1 MSAADVPTPM
11 SGDVRL
17 VGGGIVLRP
26 LDVDHAAAFDEEVRE
41 SGVHDHGRPADFTP
55 PDVGFAQPAGD
66 ALVVAVLGQPVPEVR
81 VAGVL
86 RPEVRYARAD
96 DGAAIAYSVV
106 GDGPITIVLVSPL
119 ISHVEVIWEDPALEH
134 LISRLGVCSRVVVF
148 DRRGI
153 GLSDASPGPGEG
165 AKLSRLAA
173 DVAAILD
180 GCDTRAAVLMGVTF
194 GAQLALQFAADFPS
208 RTQAL
213 VLVGGW
219 AKLTR
224 IMEFDFETDP
234 GQIDVWADAAARSW
248 GTGTVLAAHAATMR
262 ESARYREWAARVERN
277 ASSPGAVAE
286 MLRWVARLD
295 ARPLLGRVRAPTL
308 VLHRTADRTVP
319 VEHSRYLAA
328 HIPDAALVEL
338 PGDAHT
344 IFLGDQRPVIDAMV
358 GFLDREVAGGALRA
372 ALRRADRRAAS
383 ARGWRSLT
391 PAEREIADLVAAGL
405 TNAEIAARLHISR
418 HTVDGRLRRVFAK
431 LDVNTRVEVTAERA
445 RISG

>member
-1 MSAADVPTPM
+1 M

-26 LDVDHAAAFDEEVRE
+26 LDVDHAAASDEAVRE

-165 AKLSRLAA
+165 AS
-173 DVAAILD
+173 
-180 GCDTRAAVLMGVTF
+180 C
-194 GAQLALQFAADFPS
+194 
-208 RTQAL
+208 
-213 VLVGGW
+213 
-219 AKLTR
+219 
-224 IMEFDFETDP
+224 
-234 GQIDVWADAAARSW
+234 
-248 GTGTVLAAHAATMR
+248 
-262 ESARYREWAARVERN
+262 
-277 ASSPGAVAE
+277 
-286 MLRWVARLD
+286 
-295 ARPLLGRVRAPTL
+295 
-308 VLHRTADRTVP
+308 
-319 VEHSRYLAA
+319 
-328 HIPDAALVEL
+328 
-338 PGDAHT
+338 
-344 IFLGDQRPVIDAMV
+344 
-358 GFLDREVAGGALRA
+358 
-372 ALRRADRRAAS
+372 
-383 ARGWRSLT
+383 RGWRRT
-391 PAEREIADLVAAGL
+391 WPRYWTAA
-405 TNAEIAARLHISR
+405 TR
-418 HTVDGRLRRVFAK
+418 GRL
-431 LDVNTRVEVTAERA
+431 
-445 RISG
+445 S

>member
-1 MSAADVPTPM
+1 M
-11 SGDVRL
+11 
-17 VGGGIVLRP
+17 
-26 LDVDHAAAFDEEVRE
+26 
-41 SGVHDHGRPADFTP
+41 
-55 PDVGFAQPAGD
+55 
-66 ALVVAVLGQPVPEVR
+66 LVVAVLGATAPEAR

-119 ISHVEVIWEDPALEH
+119 VSHVEVIWEEPALEH
-134 LISRLGVCSRVVVF
+134 LISRLGVCSRVVLF

-153 GLSDASPGPGEG
+153 GLSDASPGSGEG
-165 AKLSRLAA
+165 AALSRLAA
-173 DVAAILD
+173 DVAAVLD
-180 GCDTRAAVLMGVTF
+180 GCDARAAVLMGVTF
-194 GAQLALQFAADFPS
+194 GAQLALQFAVDFPS

-224 IMEFDFETDP
+224 IMQFDFETDP
-234 GQIDVWADAAARSW
+234 GQIDAWAEAAARRW

-277 ASSPGAVAE
+277 ASSPGAVVA
-286 MLRWVARLD
+286 MLRWAARLD
-295 ARPLLGRVRAPTL
+295 ARPLLGRVRTPTL

-328 HIPDAALVEL
+328 HIPGATLVEL

-372 ALRRADRRAAS
+372 ELRRADRRNAS

-405 TNAEIAARLHISR
+405 TNGEIAARLHISR

-431 LDVNTRVEVTAERA
+431 LEVNTRVEVTAERA

>member
-1 MSAADVPTPM
+1 MRHEAIGSHDVN
-11 SGDVRL
+11 L
-17 VGGGIVLRP
+17 
-26 LDVDHAAAFDEEVRE
+26 AQA
-41 SGVHDHGRPADFTP
+41 GR
-55 PDVGFAQPAGD
+55 D
-66 ALVVAVLGQPVPEVR
+66 APVVAVLGATGSKTR
-81 VAGVL
+81 VVGVL

-96 DGAAIAYSVV
+96 DGASIAYSVV
-106 GDGPITIVLVSPL
+106 GDGPVTIVLVSPL
-119 ISHVEVIWEDPALEH
+119 VSHVEVIWAEPALEH

-153 GLSDASPGPGEG
+153 GLSDASPGQGEG
-165 AKLSRLAA
+165 AGLSRLAA
-173 DVAAILD
+173 DVAAVLD
-180 GCDTRAAVLMGVTF
+180 GCDTQAAVLMGVTF
-194 GAQLALQFAADFPS
+194 GVQPALQFAADFPG

-219 AKLTR
+219 AKLMR
-224 IMEFDFETDP
+224 IMQFDFETDP
-234 GQIDVWADAAARSW
+234 GQIDAWAEAAARRW
-248 GTGTVLAAHAATMR
+248 GTGTMLAAHAATMR

-277 ASSPGAVAE
+277 ASSPGAVAA
-286 MLRWVARLD
+286 MLRWAAGLD

-328 HIPDAALVEL
+328 HIPGATLVEL
-338 PGDAHT
+338 PGEAHT

-372 ALRRADRRAAS
+372 ALRRADRRNAS
-383 ARGWRSLT
+383 ARGWSSLT
-391 PAEREIADLVAAGL
+391 PAEREIADLVAAGM
-405 TNAEIAARLHISR
+405 TNSEIAARLHISR

-445 RISG
+445 RITG

>member
-1 MSAADVPTPM
+1 
-11 SGDVRL
+11 
-17 VGGGIVLRP
+17 
-26 LDVDHAAAFDEEVRE
+26 
-41 SGVHDHGRPADFTP
+41 
-55 PDVGFAQPAGD
+55 
-66 ALVVAVLGQPVPEVR
+66 
-81 VAGVL
+81 
-86 RPEVRYARAD
+86 
-96 DGAAIAYSVV
+96 
-106 GDGPITIVLVSPL
+106 
-119 ISHVEVIWEDPALEH
+119 
-134 LISRLGVCSRVVVF
+134 
-148 DRRGI
+148 
-153 GLSDASPGPGEG
+153 
-165 AKLSRLAA
+165 
-173 DVAAILD
+173 
-180 GCDTRAAVLMGVTF
+180 MGVTF
-194 GAQLALQFAADFPS
+194 GAQLALQFAVDFPS

-224 IMEFDFETDP
+224 IMQFDFETDP
-234 GQIDVWADAAARSW
+234 GQIDAWADAAARRW

-277 ASSPGAVAE
+277 ASSPGAVVA
-286 MLRWVARLD
+286 MLRWAARLD

-328 HIPDAALVEL
+328 HIPGATLVEL

-372 ALRRADRRAAS
+372 ALRRADRRNAS

-405 TNAEIAARLHISR
+405 TNGEIAARLHISR

-431 LDVNTRVEVTAERA
+431 LEVNTRVEVTAERA